1 MKIIR
6 NTNLTELIKD
16 TSSLK
21 CFEESRYKWKVLI
34 VDDELDIR
42 TLTKIS
48 LRDFTFANQ
57 TLEFIEAASAREAI
71 ELLKEHNDIA
81 LALIDV
87 VMETDD
93 AGLKLVEYI
102 RYELKNSM
110 IRLVIRTGQ
119 PGLAP
124 ERYVI
129 EHYDIDDYKDKTELT
144 SARLYT
150 TVRSAL
156 KAFRDLQTIDANRR
170 GLERVLHATPA
181 IYQLGH
187 SPLSEFFSGILT
199 QMIGLCRL
207 STSSHIASLEGAV
220 MTLNNDEP
228 QIQAATAQFVKS
240 SRFQEIHR
248 QCIAAIL
255 SDDPISTLRNSS
267 QVLPLIVSDKPV
279 GYIYIEPIE
288 ALSDIDKNLIH
299 IFARQCSH
307 ALENHELHSN
317 IIASFDSAIDM
328 LAEIAEYKDK
338 ATGGHVNRLD
348 SYTRAIAMEMG
359 ITEKEAI
366 RYGKASRLHDV
377 GKVGI
382 PDYILSKA
390 EKLTPD
396 EFEIIKK
403 HTTLG
408 ANILNHDKAF
418 ELARQIAFGHHEF
431 WNGNGYPNGIKSKEL
446 PLAVRIVSVADVF
459 DALVSW
465 RPYKQ
470 PWSIEM
476 AREAIENGA
485 GTQFDPA
492 VVQGFLN
499 VLDNGKFND
508 VIEKSHDMYTY

>member
-6 NTNLTELIKD
+6 NTDAPAVSADE
-16 TSSLK
+16 SPSQG
-21 CFEESRYKWKVLI
+21 FERSRYQWKVLI
-34 VDDELDIR
+34 VDDEPDIR
-42 TLTKIS
+42 TLTRIS
-48 LRDFTFANQ
+48 LRDFSFANQ
-57 TLEFIEAASAREAI
+57 TIEFIEASSAHEAKD
-71 ELLKEHNDIA
+71 LLQQHSDLA

-102 RYELKNSM
+102 RNDLKNAM

-129 EHYDIDDYKDKTELT
+129 DHYDIDDYKDKTELT
-144 SARLYT
+144 AARLYT

-156 KAFRDLQTIDANRR
+156 KAYRDLQIIDANRR

-181 IYQLGH
+181 IYQLDH
-187 SPLSEFFSGILT
+187 SPLSDFFNGMLT

-207 STSSHIASLEGAV
+207 SNSSHIGSLEGAV
-220 MTLNNDEP
+220 MMLDDKEP
-228 QIQAATAQFVKS
+228 KLRASTAQFVQS
-240 SRFQEIHR
+240 PRFEEIHQ
-248 QCIAAIL
+248 QCVSAIL
-255 SDDPISTLRNSS
+255 SDDPISSLRNSS
-267 QVLPLIVSDKPV
+267 EVLPLIVLNQPV

-288 ALSDIDKNLIH
+288 ILTDVDRNLIH
-299 IFARQCSH
+299 IFARQCSQ
-307 ALENHELHSN
+307 ALENHELHGN
-317 IIASFDSAIDM
+317 ILASFDSAIDM
-328 LAEIAEYKDK
+328 LAEIAEYKDQ

-348 SYTRAIAMEMG
+348 CYTHAVAIEMG
-359 ITEKEAI
+359 VDQEEAI

-382 PDYILSKA
+382 PDYILAKPS
-390 EKLTPD
+390 KLTVD

-408 ANILNHDKAF
+408 GNILSHDKAF
-418 ELARQIAFGHHEF
+418 ALAKQIAFGHHEF
-431 WNGNGYPNGIKSKEL
+431 WDGSGYPLGIKSKDL

-459 DALVSW
+459 DAMVSW
-465 RPYKQ
+465 RPYKE
-470 PWSIEM
+470 PWSIQE
-476 AREAIENGA
+476 ARDAIQDGA

-492 VVQGFLN
+492 VVDAFLKL
-499 VLDNGKFND
+499 LDSGEFEL
-508 VIEKSHDMYTY
+508 VIARANEALS